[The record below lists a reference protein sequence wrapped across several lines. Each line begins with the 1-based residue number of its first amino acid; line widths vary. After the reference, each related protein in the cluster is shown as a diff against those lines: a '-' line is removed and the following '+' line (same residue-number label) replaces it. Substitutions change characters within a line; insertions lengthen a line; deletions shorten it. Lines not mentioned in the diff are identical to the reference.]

1 MRIGCG
7 EVMDV
12 KRGLTCVLCG
22 VGMLVLIL
30 DSPTA
35 LSGAAKGVELCLRT
49 LIPGLFPFF
58 ILSGLLTASLPR
70 GGLAVAGI
78 LGGYPVGARNAAQS
92 YRTGQL
98 SKVDAE
104 RTAVIFNCPGPAFIF
119 GVAGQLFSPG
129 RTAMLW
135 AVYLTSTAILWMLLP
150 KAHHSPAVSKST
162 TLPESMSSALNAMAS
177 VCGWV
182 VLMRTLLAVLDRWVL
197 WILPDWSRAVVS
209 GILELTNGM
218 LMLGAVEE
226 NLRFVL
232 AAGMLGFGG
241 VCVGLQAMGVAK
253 GLSLKRY
260 FPGKILQCCVCVI
273 LSSIL
278 VQAQLPW
285 YIWPITASLGL
296 CCVLK
301 LRKIENTYGNLR
313 PVGV

>member
-12 KRGLTCVLCG
+12 KRGLTCALCG

-35 LSGAAKGVELCLRT
+35 LSGAAEGVELCLRT

-58 ILSGLLTASLPR
+58 ILSGILTASLPR
-70 GGLAVAGI
+70 GGLALAGI

-98 SKVDAE
+98 SREDAE
-104 RTAVIFNCPGPAFIF
+104 RAAVIFNCPGPAFIF
-119 GVAGQLFSPG
+119 GVAGQLFPLG

-135 AVYLTSTAILWMLLP
+135 AVYLTSSAILWMLLP
-150 KAHHSPAVSKST
+150 KAHHCPAVSMPI
-162 TLPESMSSALNAMAS
+162 TLPESMNSALIAIAS

-182 VLMRTLLAVLDRWVL
+182 VLMRTVLAVLDRWVL
-197 WILPDWSRAVVS
+197 WILPHWGQAAVS
-209 GILELTNGM
+209 GILEMTNGM

-241 VCVGLQAMGVAK
+241 ICVGMQTMGVAK

-260 FPGKILQCCVCVI
+260 FPGKIFQGCVCVL
-273 LSSIL
+273 LSSVLI
-278 VQAQLPW
+278 QTHLPW
-285 YIWPITASLGL
+285 FVWAVVIGMGVGCA
-296 CCVLK
+296 LK

-313 PVGV
+313 PIGV